1 MGRRAIAHLLTQRTH
16 KLRRLTDHRRRRRRR
31 ALGLHASCGGV
42 GHGTAAADER
52 AATEG
57 DRLVGVVVQRELA
70 DESLDLIGLHKLG
83 VTTLES
89 RRRCGKGRAQ
99 SRRRCGKGGPSPGA
113 DVAPFEAFERM
124 RSSTSCL
131 VQYTSGVR
139 V

>member
-16 KLRRLTDHRRRRRRR
+16 KLRRLADRRRRSR
-31 ALGLHASCGGV
+31 AQGLRASCGGV

-89 RRRCGKGRAQ
+89 RRRCGKG
-99 SRRRCGKGGPSPGA
+99 
-113 DVAPFEAFERM
+113 
-124 RSSTSCL
+124 
-131 VQYTSGVR
+131 
-139 V
+139 